1 MAKRI
6 CIIGGSGFIGRA
18 ITRAA
23 RAEGHAVTIGC
34 RHPQKARD
42 LLVEGARLIKV
53 DVTTGRGV
61 EEAVAGADCVVN
73 LVGLLFQKGSQTFDA
88 AHVGG
93 TEHMLDA
100 CKRAGVKQYLHM
112 SALGADADSPSEYA
126 STKAAAE
133 AAVRKSRLNWTII
146 RPSIVFGAGDS
157 FFNKFKQ
164 MAALAPVLPVIEG
177 GTRFQPVWVEDVARV
192 FVKCIGNRHVKGK
205 AFELGGPEVFTFREL
220 LELMLQTLG
229 WSRLL
234 LPVPGFAARIIATF
248 MQLLPTP
255 PLTPDQLLLLKRD
268 NVVEKG
274 GFPSAFGK
282 PSALGEVLPT
292 YIGGSQAGNLQER
305 LDDNRRQYWGKANL
319 S

>member
-23 RAEGHAVTIGC
+23 RAKGHEVTIGC

-42 LLVEGARLIKV
+42 MQVEGARLIKV
-53 DVTTGRGV
+53 DVTTGRGLD
-61 EEAVAGADCVVN
+61 EAVANTDCVIN
-73 LVGLLFQKGSQTFDA
+73 LVGLLFERGSQTFEA

-93 TEHMLDA
+93 TEHILDA
-100 CKRAGVKQYLHM
+100 CKKAKVKRYLHM
-112 SALGADADSPSEYA
+112 SALGALASSPSQYA
-126 STKAAAE
+126 RTKAAAE
-133 AAVRKSRLNWTII
+133 AAVKKSKLAYTII

-164 MAALAPVLPVIEG
+164 IASFVPVLPVIEG

-192 FVKCIGNRHVKGK
+192 FVSCISNRNVKGK
-205 AFELGGPEVFTFREL
+205 TFELGGPEVFTFREL

-234 LPVPGFAARIIATF
+234 LPVPGFVARIMATF
-248 MQLLPTP
+248 MQLLPIP
-255 PLTPDQLLLLKRD
+255 PLTPDQLILLQRD
-268 NVVEKG
+268 NVVKKG

-292 YIGGSQAGNLQER
+292 YIGGNQALNLQNR
-305 LDDNRRQYWGKANL
+305 LDHNRRHYWETPSG
-319 S
+319 